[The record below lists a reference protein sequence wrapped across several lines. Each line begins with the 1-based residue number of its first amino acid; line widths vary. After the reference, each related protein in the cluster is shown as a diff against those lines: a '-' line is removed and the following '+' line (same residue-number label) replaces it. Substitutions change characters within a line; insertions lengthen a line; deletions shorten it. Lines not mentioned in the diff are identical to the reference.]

1 MRNVNKKMKK
11 TRKIKGLVLRAFIV
25 IAVLRKNAFCI
36 FPKMLGK
43 CGSTFRRIV
52 MMLISVVQG
61 EKKFYMHKI
70 HSIQKGE
77 YYEYSV
83 S

>member
-1 MRNVNKKMKK
+1 
-11 TRKIKGLVLRAFIV
+11 
-25 IAVLRKNAFCI
+25 
-36 FPKMLGK
+36 
-43 CGSTFRRIV
+43 

>member
-1 MRNVNKKMKK
+1 MDMKNKNRFGSIALKS
-11 TRKIKGLVLRAFIV
+11 FIV

>member
-1 MRNVNKKMKK
+1 MRKGNKRMKK
-11 TRKIKGLVLRAFIV
+11 TRKIKGVVIKSIIV
-25 IAVLRKNAFCI
+25 IAV
-36 FPKMLGK
+36 G
-43 CGSTFRRIV
+43 
-52 MMLISVVQG
+52 MMLISVMPSEG
-61 EKKFYMHKI
+61 KFYMHKI